1 MVEVNTR
8 IQIESINRNNR
19 DKKKSCKESRFI
31 KVNRHKAT
39 LILILASSIYVVSYP
54 FHNTFLGGLV
64 YSGSCASMIGG
75 FADWWGINKLL
86 KRTIPKNKQ
95 KIFDGL
101 SNMVSEE
108 LLTKEI
114 FKKLLGKYDTSKL
127 LIKLVKN
134 NSEIEN
140 IKTAIRLMIEENL
153 NKINN
158 NELKKNISDLI
169 ISNLKIIDLHKLIIK
184 LIEICLIT
192 EYEDKVYNF
201 ILDELILFSQT
212 DDFKNILINFIDK
225 SRSSYEGSSKRK
237 KIIDGF
243 KGSNNNLAIETQK
256 KIEKFLSSVKN
267 CDNKNRL
274 ILKQWTY
281 DKLNELKNDNDFKF
295 KVEKWK
301 IELFKNIK
309 IEECIN
315 MIVETAINKI
325 VKNETLCDN
334 IFLIIKNWM
343 NDLDGDFVAQ
353 RKVDVFLKNIIYK
366 LIDDEHKNVG
376 KIVKENLSKYTDT
389 MLVELIEL
397 NVGND
402 LQLIRINGSLVGGIV
417 GIIIFIIKYSIG
429 V

>member
-1 MVEVNTR
+1 M
-8 IQIESINRNNR
+8 
-19 DKKKSCKESRFI
+19 
-31 KVNRHKAT
+31 NRHKAT

>member
-1 MVEVNTR
+1 M
-8 IQIESINRNNR
+8 
-19 DKKKSCKESRFI
+19 
-31 KVNRHKAT
+31 NRHKAT
-39 LILILASSIYVVSYP
+39 LILILASSIYVISYP
-54 FHNTFLGGLV
+54 FHNTFFGGLV

-108 LLTKEI
+108 LLTKET
-114 FKKLLGKYDTSKL
+114 FKKLLRKYDTSKL

-134 NSEIEN
+134 NIEIEN
-140 IKTAIRLMIEENL
+140 IKTAIRLMIEENI
-153 NKINN
+153 NKISN
-158 NELKKNISDLI
+158 NEIEKNISDLI
-169 ISNLKIIDLHKLIIK
+169 ISNLKKIDLHKLIVK
-184 LIEICLIT
+184 LIEICLRT

-201 ILDELILFSQT
+201 IIDELILFSQT
-212 DDFKNILINFIDK
+212 NDFKNILINFINE

-243 KGSNNNLAIETQK
+243 KGSNNDLAIETQK
-256 KIEKFLSSVKN
+256 RIEKFLSSMKN

-281 DKLNELKNDNDFKF
+281 DKLDELKNDNDFKF
-295 KVEKWK
+295 KVEQWK
-301 IELFKNIK
+301 FELFKNIK
-309 IEECIN
+309 VEEYIN
-315 MIVETAINKI
+315 MIVETTINKI

-343 NDLDGDFVAQ
+343 NDLDEDFDTQ

-376 KIVKENLSKYTDT
+376 KIVKENLSKYTGT

-402 LQLIRINGSLVGGIV
+402 LQSIRINGSLVGGIV
-417 GIIIFIIKYSIG
+417 GIIIFIVKYSIG

>member
-1 MVEVNTR
+1 LVEVNTR